1 MDRNHQRAPRPRGFV
16 WNGTQY
22 RFRNGS
28 FGGSSPSGGTNFV
41 GMVKRKHGRF
51 QTPVLAGSTPAAD
64 TTLSAPDGK
73 ASVSH
78 TDKTRFDPGREY
90 QFTRVFSSAGERLL
104 DMQEAAGSSPARRT
118 IHRPIAQW

>member
-1 MDRNHQRAPRPRGFV
+1 MAHNTVLETAALGVQVSPVAPI
-16 WNGTQY
+16 
-22 RFRNGS
+22 
-28 FGGSSPSGGTNFV
+28 FV
-41 GMVKRKHGRF
+41 GMVKRKHGRL
-51 QTPVLAGSTPAAD
+51 QTPVLAGSTPATD

-90 QFTRVFSSAGERLL
+90 QSRVFSSAEERLR

-118 IHRPIAQW
+118 IHGLVAQW